1 MNSMTFAR
9 WLESAPSWIGSLPDG
24 LQSFFYQ
31 LYMTFIHADRWTWFL
46 NGLKITFIVTIGAL
60 LLGIIIGLIVAII
73 RSTHDTVQS
82 GKRPNIV
89 LRILNRISI
98 IYLTVIRDT
107 PMMVQLLIM
116 GFVIMVPSTDTQTI
130 LCGIITLGINSG
142 AYVAEIARSGIM
154 SISVGQSEA
163 GRSLGLNY
171 IQTMRYI
178 IIPQAF
184 KNILPA
190 LGNEM
195 ITLLKDTSL
204 VSVIALRDVT
214 KQAQNIVSLTYEPY
228 VPYISLAII
237 YLVIVIA
244 MTKLLGILERR
255 MRAGDRR

>member
-1 MNSMTFAR
+1 MNFLSFAD
-9 WLESAPSWIGSLPDG
+9 WLAEAPSWFQNWPEWI
-24 LQSFFYQ
+24 QSFVFQ
-31 LYMTFIHADRWTWFL
+31 LYQTFIYQDRYMFFV

-60 LLGIIIGLIVAII
+60 VLGVIIGLIIAII
-73 RSTHDTVQS
+73 RVSHDSVV
-82 GKRPNIV
+82 GKKPNII
-89 LRILNRISI
+89 LRVINRICI
-98 IYLTVIRDT
+98 WYLTIIRGT

-116 GFVIMVPSTDTQTI
+116 GFVIMVPNTETECI
-130 LCGIITLGINSG
+130 ICGIVTLGINSG

-154 SISVGQSEA
+154 SIDAGQMEA
-163 GRSLGLNY
+163 GRSMGFNY
-171 IQTMRYI
+171 VQTMWYV

-214 KQAQNIVSLTYEPY
+214 KQTQNIVSLTYQAY

-237 YLVIVIA
+237 YLVIVMI
-244 MTKLLGILERR
+244 MTKLLSILERR
-255 MRAGDRR
+255 LRKNER

>member
-1 MNSMTFAR
+1 MSGISFAD
-9 WLESAPSWIGSLPDG
+9 WLTQAPQWF
-24 LQSFFYQ
+24 QSFPEWIQNFVFQ
-31 LYMTFIHADRWTWFL
+31 LYQTFIYQDRYMFFV

-60 LLGIIIGLIVAII
+60 LIGVIIGLFIAII
-73 RSTHDTVQS
+73 RVSHDSVTD
-82 GKRPNIV
+82 KKPNII
-89 LRILNRISI
+89 LRALNRISI
-98 IYLTVIRDT
+98 WYLTIIRGT

-116 GFVIMVPSTDTQTI
+116 GFVIMVPNTETECI
-130 LCGIITLGINSG
+130 ICGIVTLGINSG

-154 SISVGQSEA
+154 SIDQGQMEA
-163 GRSLGLNY
+163 GRSMGFNY
-171 IQTMRYI
+171 VQTMWYI

-214 KQAQNIVSLTYEPY
+214 KQTQNIVSLTYQAY

-237 YLVIVIA
+237 YLVIVMI
-244 MTKLLGILERR
+244 MTKLLSILERR
-255 MRAGDRR
+255 LRKSER